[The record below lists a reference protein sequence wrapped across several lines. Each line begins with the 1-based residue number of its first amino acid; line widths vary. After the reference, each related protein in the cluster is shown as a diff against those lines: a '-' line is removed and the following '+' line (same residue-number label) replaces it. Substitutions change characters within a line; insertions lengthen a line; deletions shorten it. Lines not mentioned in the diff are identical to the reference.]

1 MKYGSAEVLAKPAY
15 LVAVAAGIAL
25 TVAAA
30 APRAAVPVPGGSGAT
45 ATLSSSSAGVQH
57 VAVTIR
63 FRAELQCGRLNAPV
77 VTVLLPGA
85 MHVPPAIARAK
96 LLVSGKEPSSVT
108 VAGHTITIKPA
119 RPKPGTAICDV
130 IGPGTVS
137 IAFAAG
143 AGLGNPA
150 AAGSYAF
157 SVSAARQT
165 WRGTMTI
172 R

>member
-1 MKYGSAEVLAKPAY
+1 MNYDFPEVLAKPAF

-25 TVAAA
+25 SVATA
-30 APRAAVPVPGGSGAT
+30 APRAAVPVPGGTGAT
-45 ATLSSSSAGVQH
+45 ATLSSSSAGAQH

-63 FRAELQCGRLNAPV
+63 LRAELQCGRLNASV
-77 VTVLLPGA
+77 VVVRLPGA
-85 MHVPPAIARAK
+85 MHVPSTIGRAK
-96 LLVSGKEPSSVT
+96 VLVSGKEPTAVT
-108 VAGHTITIKPA
+108 VSGGTITIKPA

-130 IGPGTVS
+130 IGPGTVP

-165 WRGTMTI
+165 WRGTITI